1 MKANLKYGFLRNM
14 EGRRER
20 KKKERRTEGRKKKS
34 KRVRKER
41 ERKEEREKEP
51 FPKNSKKERKKEKK
65 KNLSL
70 HPHMDHIRQAAHSS
84 IQEIDVIA
92 TRDSFTRG
100 NYNPQRGKKY
110 EYTRLSSK
118 ASSICPTIPSPSS
131 PHLFM
136 LFMVI
141 CRTNQL
147 LDEVR
152 IWASLLVFGKTASP
166 TLTN

>member
-1 MKANLKYGFLRNM
+1 MGFSETWK
-14 EGRRER
+14 EGERER
-20 KKKERRTEGRKKKS
+20 KRKEGQKEERRKVKEWGKREKEKKKEKKNLSQKILKKKER
-34 KRVRKER
+34 
-41 ERKEEREKEP
+41 
-51 FPKNSKKERKKEKK
+51 KK

-118 ASSICPTIPSPSS
+118 ASSICRSICPTIPSPSS

-147 LDEVR
+147 LDEVW